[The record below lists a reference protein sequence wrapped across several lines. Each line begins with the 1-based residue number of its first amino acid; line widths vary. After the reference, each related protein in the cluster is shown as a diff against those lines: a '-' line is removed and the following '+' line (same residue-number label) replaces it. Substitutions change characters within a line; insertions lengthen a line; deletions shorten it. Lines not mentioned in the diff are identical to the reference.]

1 MQPGSP
7 PASPPILVSPEEEKK
22 EKKSLF
28 LLFLLSLFRFPLLS
42 FLKEANLL
50 HLSEQRDQVCVCVG
64 GRLTF
69 VAMTVSEYLFG
80 GVGVLVTLGLAA
92 LYLNQKKLIYM
103 SYMPEVPP
111 LLPWVTLLAHPS
123 LVLLAF

>member
-1 MQPGSP
+1 M
-7 PASPPILVSPEEEKK
+7 
-22 EKKSLF
+22 
-28 LLFLLSLFRFPLLS
+28 
-42 FLKEANLL
+42 
-50 HLSEQRDQVCVCVG
+50 
-64 GRLTF
+64 
-69 VAMTVSEYLFG
+69 AMTVSEYLFG